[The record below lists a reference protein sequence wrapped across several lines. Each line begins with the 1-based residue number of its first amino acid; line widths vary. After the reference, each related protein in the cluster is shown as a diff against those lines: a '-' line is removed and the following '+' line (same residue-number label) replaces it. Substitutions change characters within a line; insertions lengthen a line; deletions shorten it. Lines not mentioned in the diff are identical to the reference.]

1 VTVHARQ
8 AAPPCPPKEL
18 GPAKTLD
25 PTRADAETENAADR
39 EPQEVIDQKIPP
51 RA

>member
-1 VTVHARQ
+1 MKREKRLTKRE
-8 AAPPCPPKEL
+8 KRD
-18 GPAKTLD
+18 LD

-39 EPQEVIDQKIPP
+39 EPQEVIDQEIPP